1 MNKPIYT
8 HDCTECE
15 YLGRY
20 IQAEDK
26 YQPITEYDLYAHKR
40 AAMIELFAR
49 YGNNQADYLSGGYFL
64 GYPEEEN
71 TCLQMPIYK
80 EIFDRYNEKHSN
92 LANCNL

>member
-20 IQAEDK
+20 IPKEDK
-26 YQPITEYDLYAHKR
+26 YQPIAEYDLYAHLREK
-40 AAMIELFAR
+40 MVEFIAR
-49 YGNNQADYLSGGYFL
+49 YSDNPPDYLSGCYFIGYS
-64 GYPEEEN
+64 EEEN

-80 EIFDRYNEKHSN
+80 EIFDRYNERHLN
-92 LANCNL
+92 LYK